1 MQEVHSHTSTS
12 TKDIVETCNEHSKQT
27 NNVNVVRAMVMK
39 SAPILAMA
47 LVDFWTA
54 ARDSRAPPLAT
65 PQAFARAH
73 RCTARGHSAAA
84 ALFLDSFEPER
95 IWRTHSHRG
104 KRSQVTIVA
113 RKAVWIRTDRQVDMT
128 GAEKVATR
136 PKADGESNDIS
147 RKDHSHGALHLGNGA
162 GIW

>member
-65 PQAFARAH
+65 RKLLRGRTAVQLADTGGCRSFSGLVGARAH
-73 RCTARGHSAAA
+73 LA
-84 ALFLDSFEPER
+84 
-95 IWRTHSHRG
+95 THSHGG

-113 RKAVWIRTDRQVDMT
+113 RKAVWIWTD
-128 GAEKVATR
+128 K
-136 PKADGESNDIS
+136 
-147 RKDHSHGALHLGNGA
+147 
-162 GIW
+162 